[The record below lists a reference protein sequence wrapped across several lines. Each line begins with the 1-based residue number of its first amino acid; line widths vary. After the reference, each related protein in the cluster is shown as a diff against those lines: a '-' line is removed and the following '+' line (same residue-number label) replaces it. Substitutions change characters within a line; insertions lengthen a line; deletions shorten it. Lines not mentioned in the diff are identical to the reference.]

1 MGLNDMFI
9 STDQVNRSVAGTRRN
24 PAIFKKMVIN
34 NLAIRTVMSEF
45 DAIVVGG
52 GPAGS
57 AAAIKLAKDN
67 ANVLLVERGD
77 PPGSKNVSGGVLWGK
92 GLSVFADDWEKTAPL
107 ERYLETKSVA
117 FLTEKSKINVDFS
130 TKGFEEDKT
139 GYTVL
144 RAKLDPWL
152 VRKAREAGAMV
163 TTGVTVDRLAFNDGK
178 VIGVEQDG
186 DVITADAVIL
196 AEGANPRVAIE
207 SGLREPLKD
216 HDVAIG
222 VKEVIKLPE
231 KTINERFNL
240 RGKGGFAC
248 EYVLAFLQDGVEAGG
263 FLYTNKDSISIGAVI
278 SMKHLR
284 ESNQV
289 YSYDIM
295 DQFANHPYIAPLLED
310 GRVDEYSAH
319 LVQEGGL
326 ASIPRLYGDGFM
338 IAGDAAGFSFSNG
351 LVLQGMN
358 YAISSG
364 VAAAE
369 ALIEAK
375 AKGNYSAQTLSS
387 YQEKLENSYVMKD
400 MRTFRGI
407 EGVTWS
413 SMVHKKLPSML
424 ENVMLGLF
432 REEGKPKKHVMQLM
446 LDSLTSSKVKS
457 KDLLLEGYRMLRR
470 M

>member
-1 MGLNDMFI
+1 
-9 STDQVNRSVAGTRRN
+9 
-24 PAIFKKMVIN
+24 
-34 NLAIRTVMSEF
+34 MSEF

-52 GPAGS
+52 GPAGAS
-57 AAAIKLAKDN
+57 AAIKLAQN
-67 ANVLLVERGD
+67 NVNVLLVERGD
-77 PPGSKNVSGGVLWGK
+77 PPGSKNVSGGVLWGN
-92 GLSVFADDWEKTAPL
+92 GLGELSEDWEKTAPL

-117 FLTEKSKINVDFS
+117 FLTEKSKINIDFS
-130 TKGFEEDKT
+130 TKNFEEKKT

-152 VRKAREAGAMV
+152 VKKAKDSGAMV
-163 TTGVTVDRLAFNDGK
+163 VTGVTVDRLSKKDGK
-178 VIGVEQDG
+178 VVGVIQDG
-186 DVITADAVIL
+186 DEITADSVIL

-216 HDVAIG
+216 HDIAIG

-240 RGKGGFAC
+240 RGKAGFAC
-248 EYVLAFLQDGVEAGG
+248 EYVLGYLKDGVEAGG

-284 ESNQV
+284 ESNKV
-289 YSYDIM
+289 YSFDIM
-295 DQFANHPYIAPLLED
+295 DEFANHPFIAPLIED

-326 ASIPRLYGDGFM
+326 SSIPKLYGDGYM

-364 VAAAE
+364 ISAAE
-369 ALIEAK
+369 AFMEAK
-375 AKGNYSAQTLSS
+375 NKGNYSSSSLSR
-387 YQEKLENSYVMKD
+387 YQQKLEDSYVMKD
-400 MRTFRGI
+400 MRTFKGI
-407 EGVTWS
+407 ENVTWS
-413 SMVHKKLPSML
+413 KMVHRTFPSML
-424 ENVMLGLF
+424 ENVMMGLF
-432 REEGKPKKHVMQLM
+432 SEEGKPKKHMMQLL
-446 LDSLTSSKVKS
+446 LDSMSASKMKS
-457 KDLLLEGYRMLRR
+457 RDMLLEGYRMLRR

>member
-1 MGLNDMFI
+1 
-9 STDQVNRSVAGTRRN
+9 
-24 PAIFKKMVIN
+24 
-34 NLAIRTVMSEF
+34 MSEF

-52 GPAGS
+52 GPAGAS
-57 AAAIKLAKDN
+57 AAIKLAQN
-67 ANVLLVERGD
+67 NMNVLLVERGD
-77 PPGSKNVSGGVLWGK
+77 PPGSKNVSGGVLWGT
-92 GLSVFADDWEKTAPL
+92 GLGELSDDWEKTAPL
-107 ERYLETKSVA
+107 ERYLESKSVA
-117 FLTEKSKINVDFS
+117 FLTEKSKINIDFS
-130 TKGFEEDKT
+130 TKNFEEQKT

-152 VRKAREAGAMV
+152 VKKAREAGAMV
-163 TTGVTVDRLAFNDGK
+163 VTGVTVDRLSKKDGK
-178 VIGVEQDG
+178 VVGVIQDG
-186 DVITADAVIL
+186 DEITADAVIL
-196 AEGANPRVAIE
+196 AEGANPRVAID

-240 RGKGGFAC
+240 RGKAGYAC
-248 EYVLAFLQDGVEAGG
+248 EYVLGFLKDGVEAGG

-284 ESNQV
+284 QSNQV
-289 YSYDIM
+289 YSFDIM
-295 DQFANHPYIAPLLED
+295 EEFASHPFIAPLLEE

-326 ASIPRLYGDGFM
+326 SSIPKLYGDGYM

-364 VAAAE
+364 ISAAE
-369 ALIEAK
+369 ALVEAK
-375 AKGNYSAQTLSS
+375 QKSDFSSASLSR
-387 YQEKLENSYVMKD
+387 YQQKLEESYVMKD
-400 MRTFRGI
+400 MRTFKGI
-407 EGVTWS
+407 ENVTWS
-413 SMVHKKLPSML
+413 KMIHKTFPSML
-424 ENVMLGLF
+424 ENVMMGLF
-432 REEGKPKKHVMQLM
+432 KEEGKPKKHMMQLV
-446 LDSLTSSKVKS
+446 LDSMSSSKIKS
-457 KDLLLEGYRMLRR
+457 KDMLLQGYRMLRR